1 MQLIHVFG
9 ASGSGTTTMG
19 RAIASAYGY
28 IHLDSDDFF
37 WEPSDPPFQR
47 TRTVEERAERLR
59 DAVGQ
64 NGFYVLSGSL
74 CGWGDF
80 LIPRFDLAVRL
91 VTPTDIR
98 IQRLAEREKERFG
111 DRILP
116 GGDMYDNHREFL
128 EWAATYDTAGA
139 DQRSRALHDQWSLH
153 LRCPCLVVDGSRPV
167 SDLLKELEPHIQK
180 NPAAEAGIGE

>member
-1 MQLIHVFG
+1 MPLVHVFG

-28 IHLDSDDFF
+28 VHLDSDDFF
-37 WEPSDPPFQR
+37 WQPTDPPYQR
-47 TRTVEERAERLR
+47 TRSVEERALLLH
-59 DAVGQ
+59 DAVKR
-64 NGFYVLSGSL
+64 NDYTVLSGSL

-80 LIPRFDLAVRL
+80 LIPRFDLAIRL

-98 IQRLAEREKERFG
+98 IHRLAEREKERFG

-139 DQRSRALHDQWSLH
+139 DQRSRALHELWARRL
-153 LRCPCLVVDGSRPV
+153 LCPCLVMDGSRPMP
-167 SDLLKELEPHIQK
+167 DLLRELEPHIQRNSFPGK
-180 NPAAEAGIGE
+180 GIG